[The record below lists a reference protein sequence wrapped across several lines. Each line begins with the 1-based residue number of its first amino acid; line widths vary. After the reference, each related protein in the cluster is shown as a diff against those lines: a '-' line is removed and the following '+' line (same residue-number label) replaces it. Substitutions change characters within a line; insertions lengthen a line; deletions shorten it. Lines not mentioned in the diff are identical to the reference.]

1 MNLYNILDRYIFL
14 PLGDLVY
21 GSRVASKFNE
31 LRRNEHLSSEQLKAL
46 QQKKLQKLIR
56 HCYKTVPYYTRLFDQ
71 LGIIPDMIKTLED
84 LQKLPPLLNN

>member
-31 LRRNEHLSSEQLKAL
+31 LRRNEHLSSEQLKAI
-46 QQKKLQKLIR
+46 QQKKI
-56 HCYKTVPYYTRLFDQ
+56 
-71 LGIIPDMIKTLED
+71 
-84 LQKLPPLLNN
+84 

>member
-31 LRRNEHLSSEQLKAL
+31 LLGEKADQNRDKRNAEKQEPGGYRRQ
-46 QQKKLQKLIR
+46 IR
-56 HCYKTVPYYTRLFDQ
+56 IR
-71 LGIIPDMIKTLED
+71 
-84 LQKLPPLLNN
+84 